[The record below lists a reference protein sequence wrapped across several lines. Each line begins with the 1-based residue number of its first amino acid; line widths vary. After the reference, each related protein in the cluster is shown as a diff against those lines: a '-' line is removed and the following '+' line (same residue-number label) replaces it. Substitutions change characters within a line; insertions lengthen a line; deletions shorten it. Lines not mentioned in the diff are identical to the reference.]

1 MQQELEKR
9 DEVVVDNTDYI
20 EAIKTL
26 KENSVDR
33 DKFDAV
39 VADKKR
45 LLDMVVNGQTIENVP
60 QKPKA
65 DIKALRNKLYN
76 ADNQLCNLDYI
87 STSLKLREALIEEG
101 QPDTFLPTGHKVSV
115 TQQDIDTAEKVAAGL
130 QQMVDAADGD
140 PVIFLNEFQRRVKDT
155 IPTKRR

>member
-1 MQQELEKR
+1 MQQETEKR
-9 DEVVVDNTDYI
+9 NEAVVDNTDYI

-60 QKPKA
+60 QKSKA

-76 ADNQLCNLDYI
+76 TDNQLSNLDYV

-101 QPDTFLPTGHKVSV
+101 QPDPFLPAGHKVSV
-115 TQQDIDTAEKVAAGL
+115 TQQDIDTAERVAAGL